1 MRFPDLEPNGAVS
14 VQSSPDVHGF
24 AAALQSMRIAI
35 AEALRRTF
43 TRRVIENEPKA
54 GRLVAGRMLLLLAS
68 LVILVA
74 GLRAAQNFFL
84 PVLLAFFVATVSFP
98 ITRTLTRRK
107 VPRSLAVL
115 LTVLVDFAFI
125 AGVVLLGV
133 VLMQDLQAK
142 WNAKYAAQL
151 YQQVR
156 DASQVLAAN
165 LAQLGVEDAQ
175 EKIRIAVESNL
186 ASLQQIRFER
196 IWNFGT
202 GVLGQVVGFF
212 GAAVIFIILTVFML
226 SEAEGFG
233 GRLQAISQ
241 AQGPNIARMVSATRD
256 IQRYLAIKTVV
267 SLATGFLA
275 GLLCWAAGLDFFI
288 LWGIVAFALN
298 FIPVIGSIIAGVPP
312 TILAL
317 LVAGVPNALLV
328 AGGYLL
334 INNFLGNFLEPI
346 LVGRRFGISTLVV
359 VISVMF
365 WGWVWGPLGMLLAVP
380 LTMVL
385 KVILDGSDEF
395 RWIGVAIGNDYPCG
409 PTDTRH
415 LEFPPKEDAHPG
427 AQPQNSA
434 GA

>member
-1 MRFPDLEPNGAVS
+1 M
-14 VQSSPDVHGF
+14 
-24 AAALQSMRIAI
+24 I
-35 AEALRRTF
+35 
-43 TRRVIENEPKA
+43 
-54 GRLVAGRMLLLLAS
+54 LLLAA
-68 LVILVA
+68 LVLMVA

-98 ITRTLTRRK
+98 ITRMLTRRK
-107 VPRSLAVL
+107 IPRSIAVL
-115 LTVLVDFAFI
+115 LTLLVDFAFI

-133 VLMQDLQAK
+133 VLIQDLQDK
-142 WNAKYAAQL
+142 WNSKYAAQI

-156 DASQVLAAN
+156 DASQGLAEN
-165 LAQLGVEDAQ
+165 LENLGVVDAQ
-175 EKIRIAVESNL
+175 EKIRIAVENNL

-196 IWNFGT
+196 IWDLGT
-202 GVLGQVVGFF
+202 GVLGQLFGFF
-212 GAAVIFIILTVFML
+212 GASVIFLILTVFML
-226 SEAEGFG
+226 AEAERFG
-233 GRLQAISQ
+233 RRLEAISQ
-241 AQGPNIARMVSATRD
+241 AKGPNIARMMSATRD

-275 GLLCWAAGLDFFI
+275 GLLCWAAGLDFYI

-298 FIPVIGSIIAGVPP
+298 FIPVIGSLVAGVPP
-312 TILAL
+312 VVLAL
-317 LVAGVPNALLV
+317 LAAGVPNALLV

-385 KVILDGSDEF
+385 KVVLDGSDDF
-395 RWIGVAIGNDYPCG
+395 RWIGVAISSDEPRPTAITQALEIPPAADSGGNPA
-409 PTDTRH
+409 
-415 LEFPPKEDAHPG
+415 EAHKGFG
-427 AQPQNSA
+427 A
-434 GA
+434 